1 MCNNYTE
8 ALKNDEI
15 MENLKDINDTINNQK
30 VRGYYWTDGKDS
42 EIYNRTD
49 FKKFQVCYTYFDQ
62 YCK

>member
-8 ALKNDEI
+8 ANDTI
-15 MENLKDINDTINNQK
+15 KENLKGITDQIKNQTD
-30 VRGYYWTDGKDS
+30 RGYYWTDGKDS